1 MHWKKWIHDYP
12 WSLHGHVVWNTK
24 FFWWKRNALSS
35 KLELNKTDSINASA
49 ARIYDGCRP
58 HSRASE
64 HGRTECEAGVID
76 TLHYTGWRD
85 SCSWRLFPAGLF
97 EGFFF
102 LPKTSSLRSSITC
115 YTGRIPFFPSLIHFL
130 CLFSSPLQRQ
140 KTQLKLQQLWESNLF
155 VFGRNSV
162 RHLRSIA
169 RE

>member
-102 LPKTSSLRSSITC
+102 FAKDIQ
-115 YTGRIPFFPSLIHFL
+115 PSLIYHLLHWQNTIFSL
-130 CLFSSPLQRQ
+130 FNSFSLSILFSSPKAENTA
-140 KTQLKLQQLWESNLF
+140 KTSAALRIKSFCFWEEFSKT
-155 VFGRNSV
+155 S
-162 RHLRSIA
+162 
-169 RE
+169 